1 MKALDDVLRT
11 AHTARLIPTIAD
23 SRKEERI
30 VSILLATLT
39 RVRPFAEQILE
50 RCDQRVGKS
59 STLAAH
65 IEVEFPSVDGSTKD
79 RPDGLLCLSTRKTR
93 WTAILEAK
101 IGNSEI
107 DQEQIQRYAD
117 LAKRYHIDAMITLS
131 NQLVPL
137 PTHVPYSLPKR
148 IANQVKFFH
157 FSWVSIVTYAHL
169 ILRNKGIIDPD
180 QAYILN
186 EMTRYLDHD
195 SSGVRRFERM
205 NTEWRSLVFGI
216 RDGQQFNRSSLE
228 IERTVASWHQEERDI
243 CLILSRLIGEQVSI
257 RRLSRKHQ
265 ADPMLRL
272 RDACDT
278 LATSHELHSAF
289 GIPNAASDL
298 ELTVDLQRRTISC
311 SMKLNAPLDKQRASA
326 RINWVRRQ
334 LKGVANENVKVRAFW
349 PGRALY
355 TQASLAEVKLDA
367 KCLES
372 ERAGMAPTGFE
383 IVMIRDVGG
392 RFPGHRTFIE
402 ELESIVPNFY
412 DEVGQHLRAW
422 TPPPPTIAK
431 DDPIHEPESSG
442 VAEPPLGSQVSIREN
457 ERSERQTEQGGGD
470 SSVAAE
476 PLQGRGACSPDR
488 PSSPSEE

>member
-1 MKALDDVLRT
+1 MKALEDVLRT

-30 VSILLATLT
+30 VSILLATLS

-65 IEVEFPSVDGSTKD
+65 IEVEFPSADGTSKD
-79 RPDGLLCLSTRKTR
+79 RPDGLLCLTMRKTR

-107 DQEQIQRYAD
+107 DQDQIQRYAD
-117 LAKRYHIDAMITLS
+117 LAKRYHVDAIITLS

-148 IANQVKFFH
+148 IGNHVKFYH
-157 FSWVSIVTYAHL
+157 FSWISIVTYAHL
-169 ILRNKGIIDPD
+169 ILRNRNILDSE

-205 NTEWRSLVFGI
+205 NAEWKSLVFGI
-216 RDGQQFNRSSLE
+216 RDGQQFNRSSPE

-265 ADPMLRL
+265 ADPILRL

-334 LKGVANENVKVRAFW
+334 LRNVADENVKVRAFW
-349 PGRALY
+349 PGRAPY
-355 TQASLAEVKLDA
+355 TQASLAEVKMDA

-412 DEVGQHLRAW
+412 DEVGQHLRTW
-422 TPPPPTIAK
+422 SPPPPTIAK
-431 DDPIHEPESSG
+431 DDPIHESESRTVAEPHTGSEVSMHERERPETQIESSG
-442 VAEPPLGSQVSIREN
+442 E
-457 ERSERQTEQGGGD
+457 D
-470 SSVAAE
+470 SSVAGE
-476 PLQGRGACSPDR
+476 FLQGSGANSPETPCSP
-488 PSSPSEE
+488 STG

>member
-1 MKALDDVLRT
+1 M
-11 AHTARLIPTIAD
+11 
-23 SRKEERI
+23 
-30 VSILLATLT
+30 
-39 RVRPFAEQILE
+39 
-50 RCDQRVGKS
+50 
-59 STLAAH
+59 
-65 IEVEFPSVDGSTKD
+65 
-79 RPDGLLCLSTRKTR
+79 
-93 WTAILEAK
+93 
-101 IGNSEI
+101 
-107 DQEQIQRYAD
+107 
-117 LAKRYHIDAMITLS
+117 
-131 NQLVPL
+131 
-137 PTHVPYSLPKR
+137 
-148 IANQVKFFH
+148 
-157 FSWVSIVTYAHL
+157 
-169 ILRNKGIIDPD
+169 
-180 QAYILN
+180 
-186 EMTRYLDHD
+186 
-195 SSGVRRFERM
+195 
-205 NTEWRSLVFGI
+205 
-216 RDGQQFNRSSLE
+216 
-228 IERTVASWHQEERDI
+228 ASWHQEERDI

-298 ELTVDLQRRTISC
+298 ELAVDLQRRTISC

-457 ERSERQTEQGGGD
+457 ERSESQTEQGGGD